1 MIKKCSLPDDALLQK
16 YARGG
21 AYTDCYSTP
30 NSTAVSHADFVAAFY
45 TTWLFKLERVV
56 LRLAVSRPSTD
67 TEARQLANGHT
78 DTFAA
83 WYVEERTD
91 DQLLMCDFRD
101 RTRSWFMV
109 AGTRLY
115 FGSAVVPERDSK
127 SGGGSLGLIIRLLL
141 GFHRLYSRALLQAA
155 RSRLRR
161 CTPPESDSEPKT
173 R

>member
-1 MIKKCSLPDDALLQK
+1 MIEKCLLPDDALLQK
-16 YARGG
+16 YARAG

-30 NSTAVSHADFVAAFY
+30 TSTAVSHTDFVAAFY
-45 TTWLFKLERVV
+45 TTWLFKLERII
-56 LRLAVSRPSTD
+56 LRLAVARPSTD
-67 TEARQLANGHT
+67 AEARQLANGHI

-83 WYVEERTD
+83 WYVEERAD

-109 AGTRLY
+109 SGTRLY

-127 SGGGSLGLIIRLLL
+127 SGDGSIDLVFRLLL
-141 GFHRLYSRALLQAA
+141 GFHRLYSRALLHAA

-161 CTPPESDSEPKT
+161 
-173 R
+173 